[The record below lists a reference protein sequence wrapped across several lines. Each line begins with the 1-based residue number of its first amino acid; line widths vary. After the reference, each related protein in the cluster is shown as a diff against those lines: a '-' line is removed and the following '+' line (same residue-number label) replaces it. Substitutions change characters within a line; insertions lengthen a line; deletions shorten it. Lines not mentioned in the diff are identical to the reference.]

1 LNILQ
6 RVSQALHLLRP
17 NPLFP
22 QLERESRVKEAIIKL
37 ERETR
42 DRQNEEA
49 QKAKEIED
57 LKREKKERE
66 KAEREAMEEVK
77 RLRKERAD
85 REKRERSQKEEIQKL
100 KNDKGVR
107 LFHPYFLVFVCVLFY
122 FTFNLFVLSRMCT

>member
-6 RVSQALHLLRP
+6 HVSQLFHPLRL

-107 LFHPYFLVFVCVLFY
+107 VFDPCFSVFFCMLFHLFY
-122 FTFNLFVLSRMCT
+122 F